1 MRPGRATLTVAA
13 ACLALLPLAARAGAA
28 DLKLPDPRELAMR
41 FATFNDQ
48 LPAPAMLGMSRILA
62 FEEHRYFVY
71 AMGDLPARQ
80 DRPGG
85 KRRIVFFKPATFVI
99 DDRLAGG
106 KRSIEVFPAGGSEP
120 VAWKAAEKKGAKRI
134 TLSAGER
141 RCDLVFPSGPGEN
154 TIAVTEGKDSLLPK
168 RLLPAGILPHGPE
181 GVEMV
186 SRWDSR
192 YRGRDR
198 APWDTGQPNRWLV
211 EMIEAGTI
219 QPGRC
224 VVLGCGSGTN
234 SIYLATRGF
243 DVTALDIAPTALAK
257 AQEKA
262 DRAGVKVRWLLADVL
277 APPELE
283 PFDFLFDSGCYH
295 GVRRG
300 NAAGYVKTANSL
312 AKAGALM
319 LILAGN
325 ANEPRHYGP
334 PRVEETDL
342 VGDFAATW
350 DIVNLRE
357 LRPGADPGGASGA
370 WFWSALMRR
379 RPR

>member
-1 MRPGRATLTVAA
+1 M
-13 ACLALLPLAARAGAA
+13 
-28 DLKLPDPRELAMR
+28 
-41 FATFNDQ
+41 
-48 LPAPAMLGMSRILA
+48 
-62 FEEHRYFVY
+62 
-71 AMGDLPARQ
+71 
-80 DRPGG
+80 
-85 KRRIVFFKPATFVI
+85 RRIVFFKPATFVVE
-99 DDRLAGG
+99 DRLAGG
-106 KRSIEVFPAGGSEP
+106 KRSIDVFPAGGSEP
-120 VAWKAAEKKGAKRI
+120 VAWKAMEKEGAKLI
-134 TLSAGER
+134 TISAGDR
-141 RCDLVFPSGPGEN
+141 RCDLIFPSGPGEG
-154 TIAVTEGKDSLLPK
+154 TIAVTEGKNKLLPK
-168 RLLPAGILPHGPE
+168 RPLPAGILPHGPE
-181 GVEMV
+181 GVEMIR
-186 SRWDSR
+186 RWDSR

-198 APWDTGQPNRWLV
+198 APWDTGHPNRWLV

-219 QPGRC
+219 KPCRS

-243 DVTALDIAPTALAK
+243 DVTALDIAPTALAM

-262 DRAGVKVRWLLADVL
+262 DRAGVKVRWLLSDVL
-277 APPELE
+277 APPALE

-325 ANEPRHYGP
+325 ANEPRRYGP

-357 LRPGADPGGASGA
+357 LRPGANPGRASSA